1 MSPHSL
7 AYNWKSIV
15 CSMLA
20 VYLKSSLCNTEKVD
34 VKLVDVS
41 VNLISTLGLTWW
53 KYRRPHMESN
63 KVRNRIRN
71 FTTDIGPYKVGKY
84 HI

>member
-1 MSPHSL
+1 MASQSL

-20 VYLKSSLCNTEKVD
+20 VYLKSSLCNMEKVD

-41 VNLISTLGLTWW
+41 VNHISTLGLT
-53 KYRRPHMESN
+53 
-63 KVRNRIRN
+63 
-71 FTTDIGPYKVGKY
+71 
-84 HI
+84 

>member
-1 MSPHSL
+1 M
-7 AYNWKSIV
+7 

-20 VYLKSSLCNTEKVD
+20 VYLKSSLCNMEKVD

-53 KYRRPHMESN
+53 KYHRPHMESKIASEISPQKLGLIKLAN
-63 KVRNRIRN
+63 ITFN
-71 FTTDIGPYKVGKY
+71 FSIPLNV
-84 HI
+84 

>member
-1 MSPHSL
+1 M
-7 AYNWKSIV
+7 

-20 VYLKSSLCNTEKVD
+20 VYLKSSLCNMEKVD